1 VNLFG
6 EDDARPG
13 YGPITPLLR
22 TYGEPAPSA
31 PSPGFLQQLLA
42 ALYGE
47 PNSVPAKFR
56 QFDSRDPALL
66 ARLGLAVVRGFPKG
80 VDDFAEALTQR
91 LTLEVAVS
99 QDYVA
104 ALLEKPKRPGTVSE
118 SNPII
123 LYLAKRGELRGL
135 VALARELRAFASTD
149 IWTALNAATLPV
161 LKAVLGT
168 EAVLGSAA
176 AYREKLLN
184 AKSVDEFG
192 DLLGRMWGYVSADAI
207 CNALVVK
214 AAQKVGRL
222 NVSRVE
228 RKLAQ
233 VDEAIDEGYRRSAL
247 YLKME
252 RRFEELTRKRLGK
265 PELAEIVEDAAGGVP
280 PRPSSVPISV
290 KLETKALSAGK
301 GTAALTPGETVAPAA
316 LPAGEQPLQLGAGV
330 RHFSRGDLEPAPGV
344 PVLPPRGVVRTEL
357 ISTRWGPAEIALIR
371 SNLENLTG
379 VPAWLP
385 TLPGALIFQIAGVI
399 ESHHPKGLKLS
410 AKEVEGRVATIAG
423 MIQEIVNPTGPDFP
437 NDKNL
442 LKQLLGEEGRWD
454 LDTLQY
460 APRVF
465 TLEPQAQ
472 GLPYAQKA
480 GRTDGLWFV
489 QSKDKSIFLIPWIYE
504 SKSKSNTND
513 FLFERVTV
521 QKAGGGDTFRAR
533 DLARGQAFR
542 DVESLSNL
550 DLIFEIPESDGTHMR
565 RIHIP
570 SGMVGVSRK
579 TTRFVLITPRRAEGI
594 TTRDQLKN
602 VGFTEKNIIIRQ
614 PAKDRREIETLARRI
629 VNALYEK
636 LIPAEKTP

>member
-1 VNLFG
+1 MSPFG
-6 EDDARPG
+6 EDDIRPG

-42 ALYGE
+42 ALYDE

-80 VDDFAEALTQR
+80 VDDFVDALTQR
-91 LTLEVAVS
+91 LKLDVAAS
-99 QDYVA
+99 QGYVA

-118 SNPII
+118 SNPLI
-123 LYLAKRGELRGL
+123 LYLAKRGELEG
-135 VALARELRAFASTD
+135 VIALARDLRAFDSTD
-149 IWTALNAATLPV
+149 IWTALNAVTQAL
-161 LKAVLGT
+161 LK
-168 EAVLGSAA
+168 AVLGSAA

-207 CNALVVK
+207 CNALIVK

-222 NVSRVE
+222 NASRID

-233 VDEAIDEGYRRSAL
+233 VDEAIEEGYRRSAL
-247 YLKME
+247 YLRTE
-252 RRFEELTRKRLGK
+252 RRFEELARKRLGE
-265 PELAEIVEDAAGGVP
+265 PVLAEIVEDSAPGVP
-280 PRPSSVPISV
+280 MQISPAPITG
-290 KLETKALSAGK
+290 KPGTKALTAGN
-301 GTAALTPGETVAPAA
+301 GTAALTSGETVAPAA
-316 LPAGEQPLQLGAGV
+316 LPAGKQPLQLGAGV
-330 RHFSRGDLEPAPGV
+330 RHFSRGDLESAPGV
-344 PVLPPRGVVRTEL
+344 PLLPPRGVVRTEL
-357 ISTRWGPAEIALIR
+357 IPTRWGPAEIARIR
-371 SNLENLTG
+371 GNLEKLTG

-385 TLPGALIFQIAGVI
+385 TLPGALILQIAEVI
-399 ESHHPKGLKLS
+399 ESNHPKGLKLS
-410 AKEVEGRVATIAG
+410 AKEVDGRVATVAG
-423 MIQEIVNPTGPDFP
+423 MIQEIVNPTGPEFT
-437 NDKNL
+437 NDYNL
-442 LKQLLGEEGRWD
+442 LKQLLNEEGRWD

-489 QSKDKSIFLIPWIYE
+489 QSKDKSLFLIPWIYE

-521 QKAGGGDTFRAR
+521 QKAGGGDTYRAR
-533 DLARGQAFR
+533 ELAGGQAFR

-550 DLIFEIPESDGTHMR
+550 DLIFEIPESDGTHIR

-579 TTRFVLITPRRAEGI
+579 TTRFVLVTPRRAEGI
-594 TTRDQLKN
+594 TAKDQLKN

-614 PAKDRREIETLARRI
+614 PAKDRREIDTVARRLI
-629 VNALYEK
+629 TAPYEK
-636 LIPAEKTP
+636 LIPPEKAP